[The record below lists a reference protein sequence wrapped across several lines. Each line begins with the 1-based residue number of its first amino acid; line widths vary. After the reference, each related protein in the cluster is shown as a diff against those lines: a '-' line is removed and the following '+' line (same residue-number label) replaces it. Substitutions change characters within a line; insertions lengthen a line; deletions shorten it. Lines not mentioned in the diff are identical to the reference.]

1 VNPPFGPFFHPSI
14 PLLAYKH
21 TVIQQINKKILNM
34 GKAYKM
40 LEFRNECKE
49 VPENRNSSS
58 TGTKK
63 NERQDE
69 TQYRN

>member
-1 VNPPFGPFFHPSI
+1 
-14 PLLAYKH
+14 
-21 TVIQQINKKILNM
+21 
-34 GKAYKM
+34 M

-58 TGTKK
+58 TGTIK